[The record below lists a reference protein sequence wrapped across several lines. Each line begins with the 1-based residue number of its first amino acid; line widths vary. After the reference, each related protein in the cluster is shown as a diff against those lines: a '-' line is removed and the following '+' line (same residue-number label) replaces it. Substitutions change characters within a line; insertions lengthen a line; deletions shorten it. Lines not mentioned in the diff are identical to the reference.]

1 MIFPMSYSIV
11 VSLQST
17 SPPSGFHTDFHL
29 LSREKSGLLCS
40 ILCPLLL
47 SIFCSPGNMFPA
59 AFATLLAVFNLMAF
73 EKPRRGCC
81 LYVSVALVRPNRTVT
96 VRSMTLDETNMKRV

>member
-1 MIFPMSYSIV
+1 MQV
-11 VSLQST
+11 QLT
-17 SPPSGFHTDFHL
+17 LCGFFHIDFHL
-29 LSREKSGLLCS
+29 LSREKSDLLCS

-81 LYVSVALVRPNRTVT
+81 LNALVRPNRTVT
-96 VRSMTLDETNMKRV
+96 VRSMTLDETNMK